1 MDTTAQT
8 AKAPILTFTRR
19 PDSWLV
25 RLFDY
30 KPFLVAICMLP
41 TVGLLVVFLTYP
53 LGLGIW
59 LAFTDATIGNP
70 GEFIGLENFISLW
83 DDPVF
88 WLSVGNT
95 FFYTAITTVIKFA
108 LGLWLALPKH
118 LTQRIEAKHRAAAVL
133 ARLKQSLNRLLR
145 SHRLAAPFGVGL
157 LNGWLPC
164 GFVYLA
170 LAGALAQPNVTRSIL
185 FMTLFGLGTMPA
197 MLAIMLPNG
206 LLSPARRISLRRV
219 MPVGTAVVAVL
230 LIVRGL
236 GLGVPY
242 LSPMLASSPGAQTAA
257 PACHPH

>member
-1 MDTTAQT
+1 MELLAALTLGFFGSLHCIGMCGPLALALLPTKMPANGVQSRWTRIASGSLLYNFGRVTTYALLGLLFGLFGSAARFAGLQQFLSIT
-8 AKAPILTFTRR
+8 TGIVLLL
-19 PDSWLV
+19 WLV
-25 RLFDY
+25 
-30 KPFLVAICMLP
+30 
-41 TVGLLVVFLTYP
+41 
-53 LGLGIW
+53 
-59 LAFTDATIGNP
+59 
-70 GEFIGLENFISLW
+70 
-83 DDPVF
+83 
-88 WLSVGNT
+88 
-95 FFYTAITTVIKFA
+95 
-108 LGLWLALPKH
+108 LPKH

-170 LAGALAQPNVTRSIL
+170 LAGALAQPNVTRSLL